1 MNSIENLMSETLNKM
16 KSMMDITT
24 IVGTPIMLD
33 NSTTIIPISRASI
46 GLVVG
51 GGDIDNHTK
60 GNFPFAGGTGAG
72 INIIPSG
79 FLVYNNGNWQF
90 CKAEID
96 SDYSNLVSVA
106 TSIIKELVGEN
117 NEIEKDDN

>member
-1 MNSIENLMSETLNKM
+1 MNSIENLMSETLSKM

-24 IVGTPIMLD
+24 IVGTPIILD
-33 NSTTIIPISRASI
+33 NATTIIPISKASI

-51 GGDIDNHTK
+51 GGDIDNHNR
-60 GNFPFAGGTGAG
+60 GNYPFAGGTGAG

-79 FLVYNNGNWQF
+79 FLVYNNGKWEF

-96 SDYSNLVSVA
+96 NDYSNLINAAS
-106 TSIIKELVGEN
+106 SILKKLVGDNSEN
-117 NEIEKDDN
+117 EESSN